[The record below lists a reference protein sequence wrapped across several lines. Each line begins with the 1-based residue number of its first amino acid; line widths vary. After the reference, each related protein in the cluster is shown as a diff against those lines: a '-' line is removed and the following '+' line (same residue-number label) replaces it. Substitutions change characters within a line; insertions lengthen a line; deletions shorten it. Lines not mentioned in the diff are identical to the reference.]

1 MFYFQYIFT
10 KHRAEINKSQ
20 LHSILIALHLL
31 DCFPYFLQVLDE
43 TNNNNL
49 LVQSCR
55 IYLNCEYIT
64 ADFCSLANFGNKVIM
79 PFLNC
84 YVKSSQEELKTILP
98 NYALISGEEVWKLFK
113 IVMLNGLMFK

>member
-1 MFYFQYIFT
+1 MNYTKVEVTDLSCFNNKKTKSLQIFYFQYIFT

-64 ADFCSLANFGNKVIM
+64 GVFCSLANFGNKVTM
-79 PFLNC
+79 PF
-84 YVKSSQEELKTILP
+84 
-98 NYALISGEEVWKLFK
+98 
-113 IVMLNGLMFK
+113 